1 VSRIQTFVSNG
12 TKKKIEAI
20 IRQRNVD
27 CSYSIDINLSN
38 TTAMLIELG
47 IKTYNQE
54 SNSIGD
60 EFDQAKYNKLLLE
73 HVINT
78 SLIMQYLVSNQSL
91 GELGI
96 DGDDPRCISSII
108 SSRVKETVGEIFPL
122 TECELVD
129 KTLRELS

>member
-1 VSRIQTFVSNG
+1 MSRIQTFVSNE

-20 IRQRNVD
+20 VRQRNID

-60 EFDQAKYNKLLLE
+60 KFDQAKYNKLFLE
-73 HVINT
+73 HVLKT
-78 SLIMQYLVSNQSL
+78 SLIMQHLVSNQSL

-96 DGDDPRCISSII
+96 DEADQRPISSII
-108 SSRVKETVGEIFPL
+108 NSKVKETVGEIFPL
-122 TECELVD
+122 AECELID

>member
-1 VSRIQTFVSNG
+1 MSRIQTFVSNG

-20 IRQRNVD
+20 VRQRNVD

-60 EFDQAKYNKLLLE
+60 ELDQAKYNKLLLE

-78 SLIMQYLVSNQSL
+78 SLIIQHHLSNQSL

-96 DGDDPRCISSII
+96 DGDDPRSISSIVN
-108 SSRVKETVGEIFPL
+108 SRVKETLREIFPL
-122 TECELVD
+122 TVCELVD

>member
-1 VSRIQTFVSNG
+1 
-12 TKKKIEAI
+12 
-20 IRQRNVD
+20 
-27 CSYSIDINLSN
+27 
-38 TTAMLIELG
+38 MLIELG

-96 DGDDPRCISSII
+96 DGDDPRSISSII
-108 SSRVKETVGEIFPL
+108 SSRVKETVGGIFPL
-122 TECELVD
+122 AECELVD